1 LSSISSPLFANSYT
15 QKKAGGSQTL
25 GNLFSQYGSNTALQ
39 NTTQGQRSSESGSL
53 IPGYQSLI
61 DSGGYSPTEKASIE
75 QGTIGGIT
83 GSYAG
88 AGDQAARQVART
100 GNSAGYGSLIG
111 NLARNKARDVGQ
123 EELQVQSQF
132 ANEAYQRKL
141 AGLQGLQQM
150 YGVDTSFLNAL
161 GNQQQGLLG
170 LKNRITTSQPGT
182 MGNIMGGLQI
192 AGGIAG
198 TAAKFL

>member
-1 LSSISSPLFANSYT
+1 MSSTSSPLFT
-15 QKKAGGSQTL
+15 
-25 GNLFSQYGSNTALQ
+25 SQYPKKTGSPTYGNIYNQYAGNTALQ
-39 NTTQGQRSSESGSL
+39 NTTQGQRTSESGSL

-88 AGDQAARQVART
+88 ASDQAARQVART

-111 NLARNKARDVGQ
+111 NLARSKARDVGQ
-123 EELQVQSQF
+123 GELQVQSQF

-150 YGVDTSFLNAL
+150 YGVDTSFLSSL
-161 GNQQQGLLG
+161 GNQQANLINLKSTINKRQRGVLGTVQGITGTIG
-170 LKNRITTSQPGT
+170 L
-182 MGNIMGGLQI
+182 
-192 AGGIAG
+192 
-198 TAAKFL
+198 